1 MKKLLAICLSALLS
15 FSLLTACGGKKSD
28 KLVMLTNASFP
39 PFEYVKDGTVQ
50 GVDVEIAKLIAQEMG
65 KELEIVDMDFDLI
78 VAGVKGGKGDLG
90 VAGLSID
97 EERLKQVTFSI
108 PYVDSVLV
116 ILVPVGSDIKSP
128 ADLEGKTIAVQEG
141 TTSDLFV
148 TNPDNK
154 VNAKEVL
161 SFKNAVAVGSTVADG
176 KADAAVIDNLTGE
189 NIVSQLS
196 DKLEILPEELGHE
209 QYAIA
214 MAKDAPQELVDAVNK
229 VLTKLVEEGTVNELI
244 TKHMEA
250 SK

>member
-1 MKKLLAICLSALLS
+1 MKKFLAICLTAVLSLS
-15 FSLLTACGGKKSD
+15 FLTACGGKKDD

-50 GVDVEIAKLIAQEMG
+50 GVDAEIAALIAQEMG

-78 VAGVKGGKGDLG
+78 VAGVKGGKGDIG
-90 VAGLSID
+90 VAGMSIS
-97 EERLKQVTFSI
+97 EERLEQVTFSV
-108 PYVDSVLV
+108 PYVDSVLIIV
-116 ILVPVGSDIKSP
+116 VPVGSDIKSP
-128 ADLEGKTIAVQEG
+128 ADLAGKTIAVQEG
-141 TTSDLFV
+141 TTADLFV
-148 TNPDNK
+148 NNADNG

-161 SFKNAVAVGSTVADG
+161 SFKNAVTAGTTVAEG

-189 NIVSQLS
+189 NVVSQMS

-229 VLTKLVEEGTVNELI
+229 VLTKLVEDGTVDELI